1 MSPAVPAALSRE
13 QPRDDGSPPVVLVLD
28 RGRAARRQV
37 EGWARS
43 EHPGATVLGAAQ
55 RDGIELLDA
64 ERLVIPVRVSRRVA
78 RLRAGSAPGAGEV
91 VAGEPDT
98 VARLRARHGDRATG
112 FAASVVRAA
121 EIACDRAER
130 KLVGDRYK
138 VPRRVT
144 EQITSSERFQGA
156 VAELAGSLG
165 RAAEDVLTEAA
176 GCVRELVAVQTPAAI
191 DAYLRV
197 LSPMHARAWTAQVDP
212 ADIERL
218 RELGRDRALV
228 FLPAHR
234 SYVDPLVLG
243 QALHRQDMPLNHVL
257 GGNNM
262 AIWPIGPLGRRAG
275 VVFIRRSNAGDRIYK
290 LALREYIGH
299 LVATRFNLE
308 WYLEGGRSRTG
319 KLRPPK
325 VGLLAY
331 LARALADGR
340 APDVALV
347 PVSIVY
353 DQMHEVGALAA
364 EQGGAR
370 KSGEGVRW
378 LARYVRGQLRDAG
391 NAWIRFGDPFSLR
404 EAMAEAG
411 EGRAQLNKVA
421 FRICD
426 GINRATPVTST
437 ALVTLALLGT
447 RDRAL
452 TAGQTGRVVEPLLDH
467 LAVRG
472 LPAVGADLRSG
483 PGLRETLDQLVAAR
497 VATRFD
503 GGSEPVWSVSPGQ
516 HRVAAFY
523 RNTAVHHFLN
533 RAVAELVLLGPAGDG
548 HAGSG
553 VEDVWS
559 DAMALRELLEFEF
572 FFPAKPLFREE
583 IAAELALLDPAWER
597 PGRGVE
603 ESLARTGLLVAPR
616 VLRSF
621 LDAQLVVG
629 RVLAELPAGAVDRDA
644 VLGTCLG
651 TGQQMLLQGSLHR
664 ADSVSRELYA
674 SALKLAE
681 HRGLTAADPERARA
695 ARLRFV
701 AEVRGVLDRLDRLGA
716 LEQELVDG
724 ALR

>member
-1 MSPAVPAALSRE
+1 MSPAVPAALSRDR
-13 QPRDDGSPPVVLVLD
+13 PRGDGTPPVVLALV
-28 RGRAARRQV
+28 RSRAARRLV

-55 RDGIELLDA
+55 REGIERLDG

-78 RLRAGSAPGAGEV
+78 RLRAGSPPGPGEV

-98 VARLRARHGDRATG
+98 VARLRDRHGDRAAG
-112 FAASVVRAA
+112 FAASVVRAG

-130 KLVGDRYK
+130 RLVGDRYK

-144 EQITSSERFQGA
+144 EQITSSTRFRDA
-156 VAELAGSLG
+156 AAELAGSLG
-165 RAAEDVLTEAA
+165 RSAEDVLTEAGA
-176 GCVRELVAVQTPAAI
+176 CVRELVAVQTPAAI

-212 ADIERL
+212 SDIERL
-218 RELGRDRALV
+218 RELGRERALV

-243 QALHRQDMPLNHVL
+243 QALHRHDMPLNHVL

-275 VVFIRRSNAGDRIYK
+275 VVFIRRSNAGDRVYK

-331 LARALADGR
+331 LARALSDGR
-340 APDVALV
+340 AADVALV

-370 KSGEGVRW
+370 KSAEGVRW

-404 EAMAEAG
+404 EAMDEAG

-467 LAVRG
+467 LAARG
-472 LPAVGADLRSG
+472 LPTVGADLRG
-483 PGLRETLDQLVAAR
+483 GTGLRETLDQLVAAQ

-503 GGSEPVWSVSPGQ
+503 GGSEPVWSVRPGQ

-533 RAVAELVLLGPAGDG
+533 RALAELVLLGPAGNGQGDG
-548 HAGSG
+548 
-553 VEDVWS
+553 DVWS
-559 DAMALRELLEFEF
+559 DALALRELLEFEF
-572 FFPAKPLFREE
+572 FFPSKSLFRDE
-583 IAAELALLDPAWER
+583 IAAELALLDPAWEER
-597 PGRGVE
+597 DRDRE
-603 ESLARTGLLVAPR
+603 QSLSRTGLLVAPR

-629 RVLAELPAGAVDRDA
+629 RVLAEHPTGAVDRDA
-644 VLGTCLG
+644 VLRTCLG
-651 TGQQMLLQGSLHR
+651 TGRQMLLQGSLHR

-674 SALKLAE
+674 TALKLAE
-681 HRGLTAADPERARA
+681 HRGLTHEDPERARA